1 MPGMALSR
9 QMSCAEH
16 RPVPGPHM
24 HVSSLMHGRL
34 PTFPR
39 SQHKLRKLKRTWATR
54 CGEVFI
60 SFLAKHRFTPENSW
74 RSCKCLP
81 LEPLY
86 FPSKFTVF
94 RWQLSL
100 FPLVSAWP
108 ATDTSRYDSWSIRFD
123 LLKNRK
129 GFARSSVCIFSR
141 GMKWFL
147 GTLTSVLRAIETQ
160 HSGGRFRRVRN
171 SRSSVNTASSI

>member
-1 MPGMALSR
+1 MPGTALSR

-24 HVSSLMHGRL
+24 HVSSLTHGRW

-39 SQHKLRKLKRTWATR
+39 SQRKLRKLERTWATR
-54 CGEVFI
+54 WGEVFI
-60 SFLAKHRFTPENSW
+60 SFLAKHRLAPENSW
-74 RSCKCLP
+74 RSCKCLL
-81 LEPLY
+81 LEPLCL
-86 FPSKFTVF
+86 PSKFTVF

-108 ATDTSRYDSWSIRFD
+108 AADTSRSDSWSIRFD

-129 GFARSSVCIFSR
+129 GFARSSVCVFSR

-147 GTLTSVLRAIETQ
+147 GTFASVLRALETQ
-160 HSGGRFRRVRN
+160 HSGGRCRRVRN
-171 SRSSVNTASSI
+171 SRSSVNTVSSV